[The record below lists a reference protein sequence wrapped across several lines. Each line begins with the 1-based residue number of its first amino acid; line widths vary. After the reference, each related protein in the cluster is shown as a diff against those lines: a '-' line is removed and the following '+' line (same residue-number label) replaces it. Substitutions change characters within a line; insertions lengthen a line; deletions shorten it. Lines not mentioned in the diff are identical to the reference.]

1 MGVTPEEL
9 NNFMGDTPVSTEIAT
24 TAVATAEALIGGYC
38 RGAHVD
44 KEGGY
49 RDGIRAVVMTVA
61 ARIAANPA
69 QVTTRDSAGPFTR
82 SRGAGFNGFTLAELA
97 VLNRY
102 RRKAVGP

>member
-9 NNFMGDTPVSTEIAT
+9 INFMRDTPVSTEIAT
-24 TAVATAEALIGGYC
+24 TAIATAEALIGGYC
-38 RGAHVD
+38 RGCHVD
-44 KEGGY
+44 KGGEY
-49 RDGIRAVVMTVA
+49 RDGIRAVVMTVG

-69 QVTTRDSAGPFTR
+69 QVTIRDSAGPFTR
-82 SRGAGFNGFTLAELA
+82 ARGAGFSGFTLAELA

>member
-9 NNFMGDTPVSTEIAT
+9 VNFMGATPVSADIAAT
-24 TAVATAEALIGGYC
+24 SVATAEALIGGYC
-38 RGAHVD
+38 RGCHVD
-44 KEGGY
+44 RDGEY

-61 ARIAANPA
+61 ARIAANPG
-69 QVTTRDSAGPFTR
+69 QVSIRDSAGEFSR

-97 VLNRY
+97 VMNRY